1 MTKDELHDW
10 FINLSQYKKLVD
22 AIGAY
27 NPELDYAGPENNKTL
42 SRFIPHTV
50 YGIDCNMAFYQHDA
64 HYLIGGTKRDRFN
77 RDGDMLITA
86 LFIVEHWPEPWY
98 LYGSNWARKHL
109 ARVRLIKYFEAVR
122 AGGKSSFNFE
132 VSDSDTV

>member
-1 MTKDELHDW
+1 MNLKELEEW
-10 FINLSQYKKLVD
+10 FKNLSQYKSLVD

-42 SRFIPHTV
+42 SFFIPHTV

-64 HYLIGGTKRDRFN
+64 QYEIGGTKKDRFAA
-77 RDGDMLITA
+77 DGAMLLTA
-86 LFIVEHWPEPWY
+86 LFIVEKWPNRWY
-98 LYGSNWARKHL
+98 LWGSNWARRHM

-122 AGGKSSFNFE
+122 SGGKDSFNYK
-132 VSDSDTV
+132 